1 MGPSESRGCRGVG
14 RGWAQAHA
22 RNPFAAH
29 SWPIFDRAAV
39 LTNCDWK
46 KRRMRPR
53 KRRAKLPGE
62 KTLMNAADR
71 VGGDARSVAA
81 RIERLPF
88 TSWHFAV
95 GLIVASAWF
104 FDAVD
109 ALAIAYVLPV
119 LNGLWDLSASQTGML
134 IAGGYAGQT
143 IGSIAAG
150 SLAERWGRAP
160 VLIMT
165 LLVFSVMSLAC
176 AFAWNFESMLTFR
189 FIQGIG
195 LGGEVPIMITYINE
209 FSKAAGRGR
218 FALGIQ
224 VLFAVGLVGSAL
236 LGVWVVPTL
245 GWQWMFYIGAL
256 PALLA
261 LPLRWIVPE
270 SPRWLASKG
279 RFEEADRILRHI
291 EAIAVRNGR
300 TLLPLP
306 PDLPVAQPA
315 RCRFGD
321 LFRGIYLKRTLTVWC
336 LWICCWAFLRDRHLA
351 AVALPV
357 HLPPA
362 ATAITELRL
371 HPDGSDAGWDAH
383 HRLHDRPLWPQADVR
398 GGARRHGPAS
408 PLLSPHRCVERRERA
423 RARLHHLFLPLDP
436 GVGARHVHG
445 RNLSQQHARLGKRCF
460 RGVAARC
467 R

>member
-1 MGPSESRGCRGVG
+1 
-14 RGWAQAHA
+14 
-22 RNPFAAH
+22 
-29 SWPIFDRAAV
+29 
-39 LTNCDWK
+39 
-46 KRRMRPR
+46 
-53 KRRAKLPGE
+53 
-62 KTLMNAADR
+62 MNAADR
-71 VGGDARSVAA
+71 VKADTRAVAA

-119 LNGLWDLSASQTGML
+119 LNGLWHLSATQTGML
-134 IAGGYAGQT
+134 IAGGYAGQA
-143 IGSIAAG
+143 IGSITAG

-160 VLIMT
+160 VLMMT
-165 LLVFSVMSLAC
+165 LLVFSLMSLAC
-176 AFAWNFESMLTFR
+176 AFAWNFQSMLTFR
-189 FIQGIG
+189 FIQGFG

-300 TLLPLP
+300 KLPPLPL
-306 PDLPVAQPA
+306 DLPVAQPS

-336 LWICCWAFLRDRHLA
+336 LWICCFGLSYGIGTW
-351 AVALPV
+351 LPSLYRSIF
-357 HLPPA
+357 HLPLQQSLTYGFIQTA
-362 ATAITELRL
+362 ATLVGTLITVFTIDLFGRK
-371 HPDGSDAGWDAH
+371 PMFVAGLVGTA
-383 HRLHDRPLWPQADVR
+383 L
-398 GGARRHGPAS
+398 
-408 PLLSPHRCVERRERA
+408 PLLSFLLIDASSAESVLVRICITYFFLSTLVLALGMYTAEIYPNNMRALGSGVSAAWQRGAATVGPLIVASLLSGWGLNSVFVFFGCVA
-423 RARLHHLFLPLDP
+423 SVGFVVCTLFMIET
-436 GVGARHVHG
+436 RG
-445 RNLSQQHARLGKRCF
+445 RVLEQLSPNLQS
-460 RGVAARC
+460 
-467 R
+467 